1 MKKVVLIH
9 GFLGHD
15 DMWNHIL
22 PETDAEVYTP
32 RLAGHGNHH
41 LFEQP
46 TLSAYAHDVLQQ
58 IDFNLEDELELVG
71 HSMGG
76 YVALE
81 IAKQFPLNC
90 AKLGLFHSTA
100 QADSELK
107 KQDRLRAMEAA
118 KEHQAL
124 YAANLID
131 GLFHE
136 PQLHSKDIEEQLA
149 KIASM
154 QAENTIQALT
164 AMRNREE
171 SISFLTNQVF
181 PIWYFNGNQD
191 KVLPIERMQE
201 EWNQLPHALVV
212 QLDQCGHMGHIEQHE
227 AAKKFLQDFCNHF
240 TS

>member
-1 MKKVVLIH
+1 MRKLILIH

-15 DMWNHIL
+15 DMWNQII
-22 PETDAEVYTP
+22 PDTDCEIYTP
-32 RLAGHGNHH
+32 KLAGHGNHH
-41 LFEQP
+41 LFEHP
-46 TLSAYAHDVLQQ
+46 TISAYAHDVLQQ
-58 IDFNLEDELELVG
+58 INFNIEDELELVG

-81 IAKQFPLNC
+81 IAKQFPMNC
-90 AKLGLFHSTA
+90 SKLALFHSTA
-100 QADSELK
+100 LADSELK

-136 PQLHSKDIEEQLA
+136 PNKHRTDIANQLA
-149 KIASM
+149 KIATM
-154 QAENTIQALT
+154 QAENTVQALS

-171 SISFLTNQVF
+171 SISFLSNQVF
-181 PIWYFNGNQD
+181 PIWYFCGKQD
-191 KVLPIERMQE
+191 KVLPLDRMQE
-201 EWNQLPHALVV
+201 EWKQLPNALVI
-212 QLDQCGHMGHIEQHE
+212 QQNHCGHMGHIEQEE
-227 AAKKFLQDFCNHF
+227 ATKKFLQDFCIHF